1 MPTVTIKRSD
11 SSPETRSL
19 PNGILGMLA
28 SGSASFSVADSLVA
42 LTVTDDLADRDFYYQ
57 RIFKDVIEHTGNFTS
72 SSGYYLS
79 RINGVTP
86 LSGGIALLGGPSE
99 RIYEDGN
106 IIYLKNIA
114 RADLDCD
121 DYIRIKEYLMRI
133 KAVLDGIKEQIVNA
147 PAESEGVVTTYG
159 VHRQYQSM
167 QHLWNFLVRNLSLI
181 LNISYQENSEDTS
194 DVYMQ
199 IKVHN
204 NTDTPYVMGAITV
217 AMVRPV
223 GPVGAYIKQIKTV
236 KITRTTQNAK
246 RISFTVDPAPLTS
259 RSLYAPEAEED
270 TISWIFTPRTVD
282 TVPTDVTVGANETI
296 SASIQF
302 QIYGQLLETGT
313 ISLPSQLY
321 FIVSTNIKDDME
333 GGTVVPVSR
342 GRSVYIHTTELT
354 YTPPEE

>member
-1 MPTVTIKRSD
+1 MPTVTIKRSG

-19 PNGILGMLA
+19 PNGILGMSA

-42 LTVTDDLADRDFYYQ
+42 LTVTDDLADRDLYYQ
-57 RIFKDVIEHTGNFTS
+57 RLFRDILEHAGAFTTP
-72 SSGYYLS
+72 SGYYLS
-79 RINGVTP
+79 KINGVAP
-86 LSGGIALLGGPSE
+86 LSGGVALLGGPSE
-99 RIYEDGN
+99 RIYEAGN
-106 IIYLKNIA
+106 TIYLKNIA

-147 PAESEGVVTTYG
+147 PAEVVGVVTTYG

-199 IKVHN
+199 IKIHN
-204 NTDTPYVMGAITV
+204 NTDTPYVMSAITV

-223 GPVGAYIKQIKTV
+223 GPTGAYIKQIKTV
-236 KITRTTQNAK
+236 KITRTAQNAE

-259 RSLYAPEAEED
+259 RNLYSQTEED
-270 TISWIFTPRTVD
+270 TITWAFTPKTVE

-302 QIYGQLLETGT
+302 QIYGQLLESGT
-313 ISLPSQLY
+313 ISLPSHLY